1 MGLDSS
7 TGRWTYYILVLFH
20 EVPVRCGK
28 YSLITL
34 SIPREAD
41 VITVTFKQTYF
52 IVETGAIFTY
62 LVFHHALRI
71 RFKSDLLKDDKDK
84 EKDKYTKANDSATE
98 SAVDTPATMDTDSAT
113 TVGIQEASES
123 SANAD
128 TASVAGEPQEG
139 KAQERTTNLAGR
151 INNLITADLA
161 MISNCHDVV
170 TLRMPS
176 SPLPHNIVD

>member
-1 MGLDSS
+1 M
-7 TGRWTYYILVLFH
+7 
-20 EVPVRCGK
+20 
-28 YSLITL
+28 
-34 SIPREAD
+34 
-41 VITVTFKQTYF
+41 ITVTFEQTYF
-52 IVETGAIFTY
+52 IVETGATFTY

-71 RFKSDLLKDDKDK
+71 RFKSDLLKDDKEK
-84 EKDKYTKANDSATE
+84 EKDKDTKADNSASE
-98 SAVDTPATMDTDSAT
+98 SAVDTPATMDAESAT
-113 TVGIQEASES
+113 TVGTQEASES

-128 TASVAGEPQEG
+128 TASVTGEPQEG

-176 SPLPHNIVD
+176 SPQPQNIIN